1 MNYPVTDLLD
11 YERGAICDRCER
23 PFNLGEPYAT
33 VLEGMISDYPVGVAI
48 CLPCA
53 TTFVEADPERKAA
66 S

>member
-1 MNYPVTDLLD
+1 MNFPLTDQLD

-33 VLEGMISDYPVGVAI
+33 VLEGMISDSPVGVAI

-53 TTFVEADPERKAA
+53 TTFVEADSEREEP